1 MRVPVQCKHGVV
13 KKYCP
18 DCNARLD
25 KIIDFV
31 RNEGKPM
38 TDQVIEVA
46 HSAQELREMYESL
59 KCCGN
64 CFSSGGNDCPYYDT
78 HWSFPFK
85 DKCCE
90 AWIFDTLTN
99 ADRKDKLKE
108 DTTK

>member
-46 HSAQELREMYESL
+46 HSAQELRDMYESS

-64 CFSSGGNDCPYYDT
+64 CNSIESRSCEHWQTYRETGNYPPAFNYCDKWQYDG
-78 HWSFPFK
+78 
-85 DKCCE
+85 
-90 AWIFDTLTN
+90 LTR
-99 ADRKDKLKE
+99 AEREIK
-108 DTTK
+108 